1 MAKYL
6 LHGSYTAEGVK
17 GIIKEGGSKRRE
29 QAEQLGKVLGGTV
42 EAFYFAYGENDFYLI
57 FDQPDSKQAIAAS
70 LVANAGG
77 AGTAKLTVLIT
88 PEELDEAAKVASSLT
103 YRPPGQ

>member
-1 MAKYL
+1 MAKFL

-29 QAEQLGKVLGGTV
+29 LGEQLVKAMGGSI
-42 EAFYFAYGENDFYLI
+42 EAFYFAFGDNDFYIIL
-57 FDQPDSKQAIAAS
+57 DNPDSGKAIAGSLLINAS
-70 LVANAGG
+70 G
-77 AGTAKLTVLIT
+77 ALNAKLTVLIT
-88 PEELDEAAKVASSLT
+88 PEEMDEAAKVAAPLT